1 MEKRNQMPWFLD
13 PKTHRFK
20 LIVSLPYGL
29 FAAVLMVLAFGV
41 SLLTV
46 SAAVATVVT
55 CVGQLY
61 LAEYVAGKMP

>member
-1 MEKRNQMPWFLD
+1 MEKRSKLPWFLD

-20 LIVSLPYGL
+20 LIISLPYGL

-41 SLLTV
+41 SPLTIF
-46 SAAVATVVT
+46 AAVATVVT

-61 LAEYVAGKMP
+61 LAEYVAGKLP